1 MQAWRSCVTWRRSTR
16 ARGPGRVLPVALRLR
31 GPREDAELACPA
43 AAPSKFSR
51 ARCRHANRPR

>member
-1 MQAWRSCVTWRRSTR
+1 
-16 ARGPGRVLPVALRLR
+16 VLPVALRLR